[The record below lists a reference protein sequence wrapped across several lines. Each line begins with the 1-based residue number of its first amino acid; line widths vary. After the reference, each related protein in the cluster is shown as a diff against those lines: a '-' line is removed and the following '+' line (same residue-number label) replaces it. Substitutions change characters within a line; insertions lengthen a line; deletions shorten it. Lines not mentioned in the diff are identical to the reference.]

1 MKINSKQE
9 YEYIKS
15 NIKTQPQNKE
25 VTKQEFV
32 DFCNYYTR
40 NPDKF
45 VKNVLG
51 VKLHWYQLMMLRI
64 MARCECA
71 KGAVKRWIWRYFV
84 S

>member
-1 MKINSKQE
+1 MKVNSKEE
-9 YEYIKS
+9 YEYIQS
-15 NIKTQPQNKE
+15 HIKTEPQNKE
-25 VTKQEFV
+25 VPKKEFI

-51 VKLHWYQLMMLRI
+51 VKLHWYQLMMLSI

-71 KGAVKRWIWRYFV
+71 KGAVNRWIWRYFV